1 MFKPLTRAALTVA
14 VVTASLHA
22 VSVAAQTMTV
32 DQARKQIA
40 PFYEMLNQPA
50 TKDVKA
56 LSEQALS
63 PDWKSY
69 SSETEFK
76 GRDGFVAQ
84 VGGFGKLIP
93 DLKWDI
99 KDVMVDGNRIIVRS
113 EASGTPVVPF
123 FGVPPSGKSFKI
135 MTIDIHTIKDG
146 KAITAHHVEDWAGAI
161 RQLSAK
167 QFLTPEMDS
176 VNPFPRTV
184 RSSRPLG
191 ISHQIGDVGLVVV

>member
-1 MFKPLTRAALTVA
+1 MPQYTHRITAAAALA
-14 VVTASLHA
+14 
-22 VSVAAQTMTV
+22 VAAITAQSAWAQSMTAE
-32 DQARKQIA
+32 QARKQVA

-50 TKDVKA
+50 SKDLKA

-113 EASGTPVVPF
+113 EASGTPVAPF

-146 KAITAHHVEDWAGAI
+146 KAITAHHVEDWAGAL
-161 RQLSAK
+161 RQLSVK
-167 QFLTPEMDS
+167 
-176 VNPFPRTV
+176 
-184 RSSRPLG
+184 
-191 ISHQIGDVGLVVV
+191 

>member
-1 MFKPLTRAALTVA
+1 MIAFKPRNTLATALVLLA
-14 VVTASLHA
+14 IPMAPA
-22 VSVAAQTMTV
+22 WAQSMTV
-32 DQARKQIA
+32 EQARKQVT

-50 TKDVKA
+50 TKDLKA

-69 SSETEFK
+69 SNEVDFK

-84 VGGFGKLIP
+84 VTGFGKLIP

-113 EASGTPVVPF
+113 EASGTPVGPF
-123 FGVPPSGKSFKI
+123 FGVAPSGKSFKI
-135 MTIDIHTIKDG
+135 MTIDIHTIRDG
-146 KAITAHHVEDWAGAI
+146 KAITAHHVEDWAGAL

-167 QFLTPEMDS
+167 
-176 VNPFPRTV
+176 
-184 RSSRPLG
+184 
-191 ISHQIGDVGLVVV
+191 

>member
-1 MFKPLTRAALTVA
+1 MLQLTPRIALTAALAVA
-14 VVTASLHA
+14 TLSTTPVWAQSMTAE
-22 VSVAAQTMTV
+22 
-32 DQARKQIA
+32 QARKQVA

-50 TKDVKA
+50 SKDLKTLA
-56 LSEQALS
+56 EQALS
-63 PDWKSY
+63 ADWKSY
-69 SSETEFK
+69 SNETDFK

-113 EASGTPVVPF
+113 EASGTPVGPF
-123 FGVPPSGKSFKI
+123 FGVPPSGKTFKI

-146 KAITAHHVEDWAGAI
+146 KAITAHHVEDWAGAL

-167 QFLTPEMDS
+167 
-176 VNPFPRTV
+176 
-184 RSSRPLG
+184 
-191 ISHQIGDVGLVVV
+191 

>member
-1 MFKPLTRAALTVA
+1 MLKITSQVAITAALVLAAT
-14 VVTASLHA
+14 TAT
-22 VSVAAQTMTV
+22 SVLAQSMTV
-32 DQARKQIA
+32 EQARKQVA

-50 TKDVKA
+50 AKDLKA

-99 KDVMVDGNRIIVRS
+99 KDVLVDGNRIIVRS
-113 EASGTPVVPF
+113 EASGTPVGPF
-123 FGVPPSGKSFKI
+123 FGVAPTGKSFRI
-135 MTIDIHTIKDG
+135 MTIDIHTIRDG
-146 KAITAHHVEDWAGAI
+146 KAITAHHVEDWAGAL
-161 RQLSAK
+161 RQLQAK
-167 QFLTPEMDS
+167 
-176 VNPFPRTV
+176 
-184 RSSRPLG
+184 
-191 ISHQIGDVGLVVV
+191 

>member
-1 MFKPLTRAALTVA
+1 LYDFHHIQSGFDLDRLRAVRETLCINFIIHSPVRITMLQFTPRITLTAVLAVAALGATSA
-14 VVTASLHA
+14 W
-22 VSVAAQTMTV
+22 AQTMTV
-32 DQARKQIA
+32 EQARKQVA

-50 TKDVKA
+50 TKDTKT

-69 SSETEFK
+69 SSETDFK
-76 GRDGFVAQ
+76 GRDGFLAQ

-113 EASGTPVVPF
+113 EASGTPVAPF

-146 KAITAHHVEDWAGAI
+146 KAITAHHVEDWASAL

-167 QFLTPEMDS
+167 
-176 VNPFPRTV
+176 
-184 RSSRPLG
+184 
-191 ISHQIGDVGLVVV
+191 

>member
-1 MFKPLTRAALTVA
+1 MLPLTFRIALAAALA
-14 VVTASLHA
+14 VTAVQANSA
-22 VSVAAQTMTV
+22 WAQPMTV
-32 DQARKQIA
+32 EEARKQVA

-50 TKDVKA
+50 TKDLKA

-69 SSETEFK
+69 SGETEFK

-84 VGGFGKLIP
+84 VAGFGKLIP

-113 EASGTPVVPF
+113 EASGTPVGAF
-123 FGVPPSGKSFKI
+123 FGMAPSGKSFRI

-146 KAITAHHVEDWAGAI
+146 KAIAAHHVEDWAAAL

-167 QFLTPEMDS
+167 
-176 VNPFPRTV
+176 
-184 RSSRPLG
+184 
-191 ISHQIGDVGLVVV
+191 

>member
-1 MFKPLTRAALTVA
+1 MPHLTRPITLAATLTLAALQATLVQ
-14 VVTASLHA
+14 
-22 VSVAAQTMTV
+22 AQSMTV
-32 DQARKQIA
+32 EQARKQVA
-40 PFYEMLNQPA
+40 PFYDMLNQPA
-50 TKDVKA
+50 TKDLKA

-69 SSETEFK
+69 ASETDFK

-113 EASGTPVVPF
+113 EASGTPVGPF
-123 FGVPPSGKSFKI
+123 FGVAPSGKSFRI

-146 KAITAHHVEDWAGAI
+146 KAITAHHVEDWAGAL
-161 RQLSAK
+161 RQLTAK
-167 QFLTPEMDS
+167 
-176 VNPFPRTV
+176 
-184 RSSRPLG
+184 
-191 ISHQIGDVGLVVV
+191 

>member
-1 MFKPLTRAALTVA
+1 MMNLTPRLLIATALTSLSLAA
-14 VVTASLHA
+14 VPAF
-22 VSVAAQTMTV
+22 AQSMTV
-32 DQARKQIA
+32 EQARKQIA

-50 TKDVKA
+50 NKDLKA

-99 KDVMVDGNRIIVRS
+99 KDVLVDGNRIIVRS
-113 EASGTPVVPF
+113 EASGTPVGPF
-123 FGVPPSGKSFKI
+123 FGVPVSGKSFKI

-146 KAITAHHVEDWAGAI
+146 KAITAHHVEDWASAL

-167 QFLTPEMDS
+167 
-176 VNPFPRTV
+176 
-184 RSSRPLG
+184 
-191 ISHQIGDVGLVVV
+191 

>member
-1 MFKPLTRAALTVA
+1 MLKITSQVAITAALVLAAT
-14 VVTASLHA
+14 TAT
-22 VSVAAQTMTV
+22 SVLAQSMTV
-32 DQARKQIA
+32 EQARKQVA

-50 TKDVKA
+50 TKDLKA

-69 SSETEFK
+69 SSEIDFK

-99 KDVMVDGNRIIVRS
+99 KDVLVDGNRIIVRS
-113 EASGTPVVPF
+113 EASGTPVGPF
-123 FGVPPSGKSFKI
+123 FGVAPTGKSFRI

-146 KAITAHHVEDWAGAI
+146 KAITAHHVEDWAGAL
-161 RQLSAK
+161 RQLQAK
-167 QFLTPEMDS
+167 
-176 VNPFPRTV
+176 
-184 RSSRPLG
+184 
-191 ISHQIGDVGLVVV
+191 